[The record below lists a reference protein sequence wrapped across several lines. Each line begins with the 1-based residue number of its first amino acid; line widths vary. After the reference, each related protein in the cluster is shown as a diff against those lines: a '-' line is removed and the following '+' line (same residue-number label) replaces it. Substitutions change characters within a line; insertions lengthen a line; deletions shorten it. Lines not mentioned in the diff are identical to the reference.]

1 VSGLFLE
8 DLTVGQNAE
17 ASRDVAAADLDAFA
31 AVSGDHNP
39 VHLDEA
45 FAATTQF
52 GGRIAHGMLSASF
65 ISALIA
71 SELPGP
77 GAIYL
82 SQTLK
87 FLRPVR
93 IGDTVTT
100 RVEVAA
106 IDAAKARVTLTTT
119 CRVGDKTVLTGEAV
133 ILAPRKGN

>member
-1 VSGLFLE
+1 MTGLCLE

-17 ASRDVAAADLDAFA
+17 VSHEVGAADIDAFA

-45 FAATTQF
+45 FAATTRF
-52 GGRIAHGMLSASF
+52 AGRIAHGMLSASY

-71 SELPGP
+71 SRLPGP
-77 GAIYL
+77 GAVYL

-93 IGDTVTT
+93 IGDVVTT
-100 RVEVAA
+100 RAEVTA
-106 IDAAKARVTLTTT
+106 IDEAKSRVTLATA
-119 CRVGDKTVLTGEAV
+119 CAVGGKVVLEGEAV
-133 ILAPRKGN
+133 ILVPRKAG

>member
-1 VSGLFLE
+1 MTGLCLE

-17 ASRDVAAADLDAFA
+17 VSREVGAADIDAFA

-45 FAATTQF
+45 FAATTRF
-52 GGRIAHGMLSASF
+52 GGRIAHGMLSASY

-71 SELPGP
+71 SRLPGP
-77 GAIYL
+77 GAVYL

-93 IGDTVTT
+93 IGDVVTT
-100 RVEVAA
+100 RAEVTA
-106 IDAAKARVTLTTT
+106 IDEAKSRVTLATA
-119 CRVGDKTVLTGEAV
+119 CAVGGKVVLEGEAV
-133 ILAPRKGN
+133 ILVPRKAG